1 MRLLRKA
8 ILIEGCALAMICAWN
23 VTSQAQ
29 TEDPSTRLHR
39 VGGLYSL
46 DEMHEKP
53 WHLKMDVTV
62 FTDQG
67 QNPQPGTVEV
77 WSAGKNRR
85 VVFDFGVA
93 KLTRL
98 NTDADYYRSTTDK
111 EIPYRAMEL
120 LDREMSAGPSH
131 EDLQRDF
138 AGMQTHAFGKLKLEC
153 IMLTPT
159 AQMKNAPLGLF
170 PTYCLEP
177 GSDRL
182 VLMYDVGDETTM
194 IQQQGTFRGHTAPIK
209 LQIVEN
215 KVLVATAAVTQLSGY
230 EPQPDDFVP
239 AADMKKGGDIARMSG
254 AVIAGNRLTFVQPAY
269 PDLAKLRHLSGTVVL
284 RALIDREG
292 HVRSLRPTN
301 NADTDFILSA
311 VAAVRQ
317 WTYKPYLLN
326 GEPTEVDTT
335 ITVNF
340 ALNR

>member
-8 ILIEGCALAMICAWN
+8 ILIEGCALAMICAWS
-23 VTSQAQ
+23 VTSPAQ

-39 VGGLYSL
+39 VRNLYSL

-67 QNPQPGTVEV
+67 QDPQPGTVEV

-85 VVFDFGVA
+85 VVFDFGAA

-98 NTDADYYRSTTDK
+98 TTDTDYYRSTTDK
-111 EIPYRAMEL
+111 EIPYRVMEL
-120 LDREMSAGPSH
+120 LDRELSAGPSQ
-131 EDLQRDF
+131 EDLQHDF
-138 AGMQTHAFGKLKLEC
+138 AEMETHSFGKLKLEC

-159 AQMKNAPLGLF
+159 AKMKYAPLGLF

-194 IQQQGTFRGHTAPIK
+194 IQRQGTFQGHAVPIK
-209 LQIVEN
+209 LEIVEK
-215 KVLVATAAVTQLSGY
+215 KVLVATAAVTLLKSY

-239 AADMKKGGDIARMSG
+239 TADMKKGGDIAQVSG

-269 PDLAKLRHLSGTVVL
+269 PDSAKLRQLSGTVVL

-292 HVRSLRPTN
+292 HVRSLRPIN
-301 NADTDFILSA
+301 NADTDFVLSA

-317 WTYKPYLLN
+317 WTYEPYLLN

-340 ALNR
+340 VLRR